1 MDTSQLPHLE
11 VSIDQLLNKIDR
23 LKFENQTL
31 RHKIAQSAR
40 ERSRLIEQKKLAAN
54 QVKLIINQLR
64 ETVS

>member
-1 MDTSQLPHLE
+1 MDTTALSHLE

-23 LKFENQTL
+23 LKFENHTL

-54 QVKLIINQLR
+54 QIKLIMNELR
-64 ETVS
+64 ETLS

>member
-11 VSIDQLLNKIDR
+11 ISIDQLLNKIDR
-23 LKFENQTL
+23 LKIENQNL
-31 RHKIAQSAR
+31 RHKIAQGAR
-40 ERSRLIEQKKLAAN
+40 ERSRLIEQKKVAAN

>member
-40 ERSRLIEQKKLAAN
+40 ERSRLVEQKKQAAN
-54 QVKLIINQLR
+54 QVRLIINQLR

>member
-1 MDTSQLPHLE
+1 MDTSLLPHLE

-64 ETVS
+64 ATVS